1 MTLQTFKRKLKHFYE
16 VLTVMFVTA
25 KVSHFR
31 ENVKY
36 DPRFKSFNAKSTVLG
51 KVHACGHEW
60 LLLSIM

>member
-1 MTLQTFKRKLKHFYE
+1 
-16 VLTVMFVTA
+16 MFVTA
-25 KVSHFR
+25 KVSRFR

-36 DPRFKSFNAKSTVLG
+36 DPCFTSFIAKSTVLG